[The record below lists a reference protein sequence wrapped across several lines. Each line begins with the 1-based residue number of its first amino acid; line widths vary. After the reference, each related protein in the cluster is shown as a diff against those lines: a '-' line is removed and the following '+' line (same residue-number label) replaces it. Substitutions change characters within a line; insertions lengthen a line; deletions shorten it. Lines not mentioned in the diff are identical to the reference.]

1 VQPGA
6 HTRKEPLEL
15 ENRGTGRPR
24 KEKDKIEPWQ
34 FTRASLAMCAYD
46 EARGRDEKHSV
57 AVADAV
63 GFVKQRHP
71 EMKISE
77 AEVRRV
83 LASLRPR
90 NAGTILRVEQPIPT
104 EQETEKWRWIRKR
117 LAALNLTALRRRSH
131 QRMVRPEALGYSK
144 SALANGRVTAAIE
157 LNEELWLGWRLT
169 MNHAAFRASS
179 GRACTSN
186 LTRRTI
192 FVGATLG
199 ILFLLA
205 SCATKQAP
213 GQHATIL
220 MRDGTT
226 LTGII
231 TASSPAEVTLAGD
244 DNTTHT
250 IPMTQVKSIE
260 YDDTAAAQT
269 SATQTGATPTRRAS
283 AARAAS
289 DSLHEHHY
297 HPTRAEIHTKTYLL
311 PVGTQISVRT
321 EDTIN
326 SATAVEGQTY
336 AGEIADDVL
345 DANGDVV
352 IPRGSNAQLVIRSAS
367 KGGRFHG
374 TSDLVLD
381 LQSISVEGQQYVIS
395 TSDVRESGKKG
406 LGANKRTA
414 EYTGGGAALGAI
426 IGAIA
431 GGGKGAA
438 IGAGAGAGG
447 GVLTQI
453 LTKGGSI
460 RVPAETVLTFQL
472 DKPVHIVEAK

>member
-1 VQPGA
+1 MNHPA
-6 HTRKEPLEL
+6 FKASTW
-15 ENRGTGRPR
+15 RPCVP
-24 KEKDKIEPWQ
+24 K
-34 FTRASLAMCAYD
+34 L
-46 EARGRDEKHSV
+46 
-57 AVADAV
+57 
-63 GFVKQRHP
+63 
-71 EMKISE
+71 
-77 AEVRRV
+77 
-83 LASLRPR
+83 
-90 NAGTILRVEQPIPT
+90 
-104 EQETEKWRWIRKR
+104 KWR
-117 LAALNLTALRRRSH
+117 T
-131 QRMVRPEALGYSK
+131 V
-144 SALANGRVTAAIE
+144 
-157 LNEELWLGWRLT
+157 
-169 MNHAAFRASS
+169 
-179 GRACTSN
+179 
-186 LTRRTI
+186 
-192 FVGATLG
+192 FVGAALG
-199 ILFLLA
+199 TLFLLA

-226 LTGII
+226 LTGTV
-231 TASSPAEVTLAGD
+231 TATSPSQINLAGD
-244 DNTTHT
+244 DNTSHT
-250 IPMTQVKSIE
+250 LPMTQVKSIE

-269 SATQTGATPTRRAS
+269 SATQPGATPGPGAS
-283 AARAAS
+283 ARVAS

-311 PVGTQISVRT
+311 PVATKVSVRT
-321 EDTIN
+321 EDTIS

-336 AGEIADDVL
+336 PAEVTDDVL

-352 IPRGSNAQLVIRSAS
+352 IPHGSNAQIVIRSAS

-381 LQSISVEGQQYVIS
+381 LQSISVEGKQYLVS
-395 TSDVRESGKKG
+395 TSDLRESGKQG

-414 EYTGGGAALGAI
+414 EYTGGAAALGAI

-447 GVLTQI
+447 GALTQV

-472 DKPVHIVEAK
+472 DKPVQIVEAK